1 MADNKVKVD
10 PKKVKKE
17 DLKNMFSSVLS
28 KLKYFFLRGVS
39 TFTVE
44 FRIKTLTNFYQGY
57 NMKSS
62 TP

>member
-28 KLKYFFLRGVS
+28 KLKS
-39 TFTVE
+39 
-44 FRIKTLTNFYQGY
+44 K
-57 NMKSS
+57 
-62 TP
+62 